1 MTDLKTLVQAAED
14 IAKIGGAHTLK
25 YFKKDFEVISKA
37 DDSPVTIADR
47 ETEMIIRNE
56 IEKLTRNWRMSGEG
70 WGDLSVTVIHSD
82 KDALMDLRDDIYHKF
97 GGDSYIYFDDEE
109 E

>member
-1 MTDLKTLVQAAED
+1 MLGEKGIQKTSGSNWILGFSTVEGQVKWPELRSA
-14 IAKIGGAHTLK
+14 
-25 YFKKDFEVISKA
+25 
-37 DDSPVTIADR
+37 
-47 ETEMIIRNE
+47 

-82 KDALMDLRDDIYHKF
+82 KDALMDLRDDIYYEF
-97 GGDSYIYFDDEE
+97 GGDSYILFDDEE